1 MKEATRIVSEK
12 LLSLP
17 NLIDVED
24 TTPLPGID
32 WQIDVD
38 VEQAGRYGADVA
50 TVGAMVQLLTRG
62 ILLDKM
68 QSDSSDEEIE
78 IRVRYPD
85 SDRVLSTLD
94 TMRVRTA
101 DGLIPLS
108 NFITRQPV
116 PKLAAI
122 TRYQQERYFIVRAG
136 VEPGINAQ
144 AEIQKVAAWLDLHR
158 IVPRNLAVED
168 VPAWVDTILEG
179 DKDAAKDALN
189 AFVDKEFVTP
199 KIEALDAEAAD
210 FVQKRQEI
218 WDEFEIG
225 SSTHRDLMVE
235 GIETFVATAQL
246 LPDSVGVVFAGD
258 QEEQAESMAFLGQA
272 FIGALGLMFVI
283 LLAQFNS
290 LYNSVVVL
298 LAVILSVTGVLIG
311 MLVMDQTF
319 SIIMTGTGIVALAG
333 IVVNNNI
340 VLIDT
345 YQDYSR
351 YMPRT
356 EAIVRT
362 AEDRIRPV
370 LLTTITTM
378 AGLTPM
384 MLGISVDF
392 ANGGYTV
399 DAPTSLW
406 WKSLATAVVF
416 GLGVATILTLVITP
430 SLLAL
435 RVWITRAARAV
446 LPFVTRGDEAGSAAR
461 SFRTKARRTKAGEI
475 DWMQEKDD
483 APDNPTKP
491 LILTPSAAAE

>member
-1 MKEATRIVSEK
+1 
-12 LLSLP
+12 
-17 NLIDVED
+17 
-24 TTPLPGID
+24 
-32 WQIDVD
+32 

-62 ILLDKM
+62 IFLDTM
-68 QSDSSDEEIE
+68 PVDSSDQEIE
-78 IRVRYPD
+78 IRVRYPQ

-108 NFITRQPV
+108 
-116 PKLAAI
+116 
-122 TRYQQERYFIVRAG
+122 AG
-136 VEPGINAQ
+136 VGDGVNAQ
-144 AEIQKVAAWLDLHR
+144 AEINKITPWLELNNIVPRTLAKGDVAAWVGETLNEQSGAAYDGLEA
-158 IVPRNLAVED
+158 LAD
-168 VPAWVDTILEG
+168 QSLIPP
-179 DKDAAKDALN
+179 
-189 AFVDKEFVTP
+189 FVDD
-199 KIEALDAEAAD
+199 LDAEAED
-210 FVQKRQEI
+210 FAATR
-218 WDEFEIG
+218 DELLGNYATG
-225 SSTHRDLMVE
+225 STARRDLIAAEVE
-235 GIETFVATAQL
+235 RFVASDAF
-246 LPDSVGVVFAGD
+246 LPASVGFAFAGD
-258 QEEQAESMAFLGQA
+258 QEEQAESADFLGKA
-272 FIGALGLMFVI
+272 FVGALGLMFVI

-351 YMPRT
+351 FMPRI
-356 EAIVRT
+356 EAIIRT

-416 GLGVATILTLVITP
+416 GLGVATILTLVVTP
-430 SLLAL
+430 ALLAI
-435 RVWITRAARAV
+435 RVWISAGFGQLGPRLARAGSLARDERQLRARAAKQAPQEV
-446 LPFVTRGDEAGSAAR
+446 DWF
-461 SFRTKARRTKAGEI
+461 FRTPAHTASTAAAAAGAAFNE
-475 DWMQEKDD
+475 MSDD
-483 APDNPTKP
+483 PQAQSPLMLDTPADDPEGDNPGGGYPKP
-491 LILTPSAAAE
+491 RAAE